1 MKHIKHWVEMKTM
14 RKAKL
19 IIEII
24 VDEDDAEEL
33 AYDFRKLYWSHRV
46 FLYSYKSKTEIIPV
60 SHCTYCKT
68 PMFERTSNNLCH
80 DPVCTRLRQD
90 DFNNKKRIQVDRWK
104 EMMCN
109 QCEEDPE
116 TDFCYRGDTL
126 VNGNTIC
133 KGCIYDTTHPE

>member
-1 MKHIKHWVEMKTM
+1 M

-33 AYDFRKLYWSHRV
+33 AYDFRKMYWSHRV

-60 SHCTYCKT
+60 SHCTYCKA
-68 PMFERTSNNLCH
+68 PMFEKTSNNLCH

-90 DFNNKKRIQVDRWK
+90 DFNNKKKIQVDRWK

-109 QCEEDPE
+109 QCKEDPE
-116 TDFCYRGDTL
+116 TDFCYLGDTL
-126 VNGNTIC
+126 VNGDTIC